1 MTCNICC
8 DDYNKSTR
16 SKVCCP
22 YCEFDVCRT
31 CCETYILSESIPK
44 CMKPECAKE
53 WSRKFLRENFTNV
66 FLSTKYKEHLEDVLF
81 DQEKALL
88 PSTQPLVEE
97 RIARR
102 GLEKQIRD
110 LALLIDDLYKQ
121 KRDLER
127 QIHHGLFSVSEEKEK
142 ARFVRQCPAN
152 GCRGFLSTQWKCG
165 ICEQWSCPD
174 CHELKGP
181 NRDCGH
187 TCDPNNVETAKLL
200 AKDSKPCPKC
210 QSLIFKID
218 GCFASDTP
226 VLLWDGTVKMSQHIQ
241 VGDILVGDD
250 GEKRIVENVVSGEDE
265 LFRIKQNNGNSYI
278 VNSKHTL
285 VLKDNFNNINL
296 INVDDYLRLSK
307 NVQQLLYGFKYNSD
321 LKSSIEVIPIGKG
334 NYYGWSVN
342 DNNRFLLNDFTVVKN
357 CDQIWCTQCHIAFS
371 WKTGKL
377 EHHIHNPHFY
387 EWQRKNGGGAAP
399 RNPGDIECGREL
411 NHIVVA
417 RIQELAKK
425 HSDLYKGEQR
435 KNLHAASLKLGH
447 LFSEKIERFV
457 NIIRNCVHNTRTELP
472 NFQTDYVIRNQDLRI
487 KYLEGTISEYDFK
500 TMIQRNDKK
509 TKKNTEISQVLH
521 LANTAVT
528 DIVFRLVDN
537 LDKSNN
543 GKHTIDSFLRE
554 IDEITK
560 YCNEIFKDI
569 AFTYNIVQ
577 YGFNDY
583 LNFVTV
589 PREKKGKKKAAVAA
603 SNDDDTDDYSC
614 C

>member
-8 DDYNKSTR
+8 DEYNKSTR
-16 SKVCCP
+16 AKICCP

-31 CCETYILSESIPK
+31 CCETYILSETMPK

-53 WSRKFLRENFTNV
+53 WSRKFLRENLTNV

-88 PSTQPLVEE
+88 PATQPLVEE

-102 GLEKQIRD
+102 GLEKQLMD
-110 LALLIDDLYKQ
+110 LNLLIDDLYKQ

-127 QIHHGLFSVSEEKEK
+127 QIHYGILSKPSEEKER

-165 ICEQWSCPD
+165 ICEQWSCPE
-174 CHELKGP
+174 CHELKGY
-181 NRDCGH
+181 NRDCHH

-218 GCFASDTP
+218 G
-226 VLLWDGTVKMSQHIQ
+226 
-241 VGDILVGDD
+241 
-250 GEKRIVENVVSGEDE
+250 
-265 LFRIKQNNGNSYI
+265 
-278 VNSKHTL
+278 
-285 VLKDNFNNINL
+285 
-296 INVDDYLRLSK
+296 
-307 NVQQLLYGFKYNSD
+307 
-321 LKSSIEVIPIGKG
+321 
-334 NYYGWSVN
+334 
-342 DNNRFLLNDFTVVKN
+342 

-411 NHIVVA
+411 GHIVVA

-425 HSDLYKGEQR
+425 HSDLYNGEQR
-435 KNLHAASLKLGH
+435 KPNAYWPVHSYSG
-447 LFSEKIERFV
+447 KIERFID
-457 NIIRNCVHNTRTELP
+457 IIRNCVHNIRMELP

-487 KYLEGTISEYDFK
+487 KYLEGSISEYDFK

-509 TKKNTEISQVLH
+509 TKKNIEISQVLH
-521 LANTAVT
+521 LANTALT
-528 DIVFRLVDN
+528 DIIFRLIDN
-537 LDKSNN
+537 LEKSNDGQHN
-543 GKHTIDSFLRE
+543 IDSFLRE
-554 IDEITK
+554 IDEIMK

-569 AFTYNIVQ
+569 TFTYNIVQ
-577 YGFNDY
+577 YGFND
-583 LNFVTV
+583 LFNFITV
-589 PREKKGKKKAAVAA
+589 PREKKGRKKAAVAV
-603 SNDDDTDDYSC
+603 SEDDNDNESTNSLFKN
-614 C
+614 